1 MYNAGKKLDS
11 SFNFIITFSLNKF
24 SLNKKRNSGSIIR
37 ALFNDAF
44 FLFLNL
50 INFPSINHYHAYH
63 TYNGVLC
70 SNFDLTYRP
79 IPCSMG
85 KEIIENVRDQW
96 RRKHDSRQ
104 ISI

>member
-44 FLFLNL
+44 FFIFKFNK
-50 INFPSINHYHAYH
+50 FSIDKP
-63 TYNGVLC
+63 L
-70 SNFDLTYRP
+70 
-79 IPCSMG
+79 PC
-85 KEIIENVRDQW
+85 IQ
-96 RRKHDSRQ
+96 
-104 ISI
+104 

>member
-1 MYNAGKKLDS
+1 MYNVGKNLDS

-24 SLNKKRNSGSIIR
+24 GGKRNSGSIIR

-50 INFPSINHYHAYH
+50 INFPSINHYHAYN
-63 TYNGVLC
+63 NGVLC